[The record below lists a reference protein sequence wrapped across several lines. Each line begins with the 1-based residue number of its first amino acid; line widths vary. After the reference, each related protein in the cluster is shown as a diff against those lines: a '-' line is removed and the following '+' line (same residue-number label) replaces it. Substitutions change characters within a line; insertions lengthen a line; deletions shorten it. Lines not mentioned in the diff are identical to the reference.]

1 MELRGEFKSITEVLD
16 LLQIISLGKK
26 SGEVNLRSPE
36 GSLTVYFQ
44 DGKII
49 NFDSSIPI
57 LRKLKDRAV
66 KGEINADNAAN
77 FLLHYISLMDNGK
90 FVFIE
95 KAINVKSIGNADT
108 MNVMMEFS
116 KETDE
121 TPPNLQQFLKENV
134 YMTLAPSIENHIT
147 MDPHDWKI
155 LVEFVKGKT
164 IREVI
169 FGVCSSYEE
178 GIKRIDNLLNLKVL
192 QVSEKPLTFEADSS
206 PRKETERPEI
216 VIPSEKLEQIR
227 EILTTAMGPMGEF
240 LVDETLEEIDLSSLS
255 PDTISDFID
264 TLLSKIPD
272 SCLIEGESC
281 RDRLRREF
289 KKILI
294 GGEDET

>member
-1 MELRGEFKSITEVLD
+1 
-16 LLQIISLGKK
+16 
-26 SGEVNLRSPE
+26 
-36 GSLTVYFQ
+36 
-44 DGKII
+44 
-49 NFDSSIPI
+49 
-57 LRKLKDRAV
+57 
-66 KGEINADNAAN
+66 
-77 FLLHYISLMDNGK
+77 MDNGK
-90 FVFIE
+90 FLFIE
-95 KAINVKSIGNADT
+95 KAMNVKSIGNADT

-134 YMTLAPSIENHIT
+134 YMTLAPSIENRIT
-147 MDPHDWKI
+147 MDPLDWKI

-178 GIKRIDNLLNLKVL
+178 GIRRIDNLLNLKVL
-192 QVSEKPLTFEADSS
+192 QVSEKPPSSETDSS
-206 PRKETERPEI
+206 IRKETERPEI

-255 PDTISDFID
+255 TDTVSDFID